1 MKFQLKFIF
10 RYISFWYLVFFLQR
24 NIFLFYFK
32 NNHPFAFNEWVLCN
46 LHSFFSDISAISYIL
61 LPVILLTIV
70 LFVNNK
76 FNFAKYCRI
85 YTIVILIISNF
96 ILISDLGLFAE
107 WGSKIN
113 HKAISYLIYPK
124 EALASAKTS
133 PVFLLMFIFLIKTA
147 AEIILLKTIIKKIL
161 DIHINW
167 AIKSGFA
174 ILLLFFVF
182 VGIRGG
188 LQTFPIDRSWSYF
201 SDKTLLNQAAVNST
215 WNAMAAITEKDEFE
229 VNPYNFVPNSEA
241 EAIFSNL
248 TSVGKT
254 KSSNS
259 IFKTAKPN
267 IIIIMLESWGAETV
281 GVLNKE
287 TDATPYFS
295 ALTKEGLLFT
305 QFYSTGFR
313 TEQALAAIV
322 AGFPSQPKTTI
333 IRKFGKFDKMP
344 SLAKSLA
351 AINYH
356 TSYYYGGDLKFAN
369 TEAYLKSSG
378 FKKIIGQN
386 DFKYK
391 LYNEWGAFDEDLF
404 AFTSLDYNNN
414 PQPFFS
420 IIMTSTSHEPFDN
433 RVEKVFKDMG
443 LAGDYLNVVHYTD
456 KALHH
461 FIDSSKKE
469 KWFQNAVFIMVADHT
484 NRLPKNRQN
493 FEIERHWIPCLIYGP
508 ALKDEFRGK
517 TVNHAASHIDI
528 PAIVLSQ
535 LNHDYKQFIWSKN
548 VIDSLSKSWA
558 FYTYD
563 EGFGYINNNDKIV
576 FDIKLNRLIYNNQT
590 DKLKTDSLTL
600 DGKVLLQKL
609 LDQYMS
615 YSN

>member
-1 MKFQLKFIF
+1 MKFQIKFILK
-10 RYISFWYLVFFLQR
+10 YISFWYLVFFLQR

-32 NNHPFAFNEWVLCN
+32 NDHTLSFKEWILCN
-46 LHSFFSDISAISYIL
+46 MHSFFSDLSAISYVL
-61 LPVILLTIV
+61 LPIIILTIV

-76 FNFAKYCRI
+76 FSFIKYTKI
-85 YTIVILIISNF
+85 YTIVILAICNF

-113 HKAISYLIYPK
+113 HKAMSYLIYPK
-124 EALASAKTS
+124 EAFASAKTT
-133 PVFLLMFIFLIKTA
+133 PIFLLLFIFVLKTTAEIFLLNKISKKLPEVHTYWIKKTGFIFLFLT
-147 AEIILLKTIIKKIL
+147 L
-161 DIHINW
+161 
-167 AIKSGFA
+167 
-174 ILLLFFVF
+174 VF
-182 VGIRGG
+182 IGIRGG

-201 SDKTLLNQAAVNST
+201 SEKTLLNQAAVNST
-215 WNAMAAITEKDEFE
+215 WNAMAALTEKDEFE
-229 VNPYNFVPNSEA
+229 VNPYNFVSENQA
-241 EAIFSNL
+241 DVVFNKL
-248 TSVGKT
+248 TSEGKT
-254 KSSNS
+254 NAVNK
-259 IFKTAKPN
+259 IFKTENPN

-281 GVLNKE
+281 GVLNKDN
-287 TDATPYFS
+287 DATPYFS
-295 ALTKEGLLFT
+295 ALAKEGLLFS

-351 AINYH
+351 IINYH
-356 TSYYYGGDLKFAN
+356 TSYYYGGDLQFAN

-378 FKKIIGQN
+378 FNKIIGQN

-404 AFTSLDYNNN
+404 TFVSKDYNNN
-414 PQPFFS
+414 SQPFFS
-420 IIMTSTSHEPFDN
+420 IILTSTSHEPFDN
-433 RVEKVFKDMG
+433 RVEKVFKNMG

-456 KALHH
+456 KTLYQ
-461 FIDSSKKE
+461 FIESSKKE
-469 KWFQNAVFIMVADHT
+469 KWYQNSVFIMFGDHT

-508 ALKDEFRGK
+508 ALSDHFKGK
-517 TVNHAASHIDI
+517 TIDKPASHIDI
-528 PAIVLSQ
+528 PAIILSQ
-535 LNHDYKQFIWSKN
+535 LNLDYKQYIWSKN
-548 VIDSLSKSWA
+548 AVDSLSKPWA

-563 EGFGYINNNDKIV
+563 EGFGYICNKDKIV
-576 FDIKLNRLIYNNQT
+576 FDVKLNRLIYNNLT
-590 DKLKTDSLTL
+590 DKFKTDSLL
-600 DGKVLLQKL
+600 LEGKVLLQKL